1 MFRVVFVPSTGFFS
15 IYVFLQPVKTL
26 YFVFV
31 PSTGFFSIYSFT
43 GSSVFVSS
51 GFRPLNGVLFY
62 LPFPLPKRFTVSAG
76 FRPLNG
82 VLFYLPCLSQP
93 PESRVF
99 QTDLRRKPDSF
110 AESFQKIHIFFKT
123 LYFMGCGAKYC
134 FRLVGMSYI
143 PYPYHTIFP
152 RILYTYIREVLFS
165 SQYPLHVYAFY
176 RNFPTYFYK
185 YYR

>member
-1 MFRVVFVPSTGFFS
+1 MIS
-15 IYVFLQPVKTL
+15 
-26 YFVFV
+26 
-31 PSTGFFSIYSFT
+31 
-43 GSSVFVSS
+43 
-51 GFRPLNGVLFY
+51 FRPLNGVLFY
-62 LPFPLPKRFTVSAG
+62 LPKNDIFEICENNRFRPLNGVLFYLLSTRTACPVLIEGFSSPQRGSFLSTEPYNVVFSRHR

-93 PESRVF
+93 PESRGF
-99 QTDLRRKPDSF
+99 QTGLRRKPDSF

-134 FRLVGMSYI
+134 FKLVGMSYI

-176 RNFPTYFYK
+176 MNFPTYFYK

>member
-1 MFRVVFVPSTGFFS
+1 MLWNKTLLSFRPLNGVLFYLRCVVERINWSESVFVPSTGFFS
-15 IYVFLQPVKTL
+15 IYE
-26 YFVFV
+26 
-31 PSTGFFSIYSFT
+31 
-43 GSSVFVSS
+43 SSELC
-51 GFRPLNGVLFY
+51 RNGLM
-62 LPFPLPKRFTVSAG
+62 KDC

-93 PESRVF
+93 PESRGF
-99 QTDLRRKPDSF
+99 QTGLRRKPDSF
-110 AESFQKIHIFFKT
+110 AESFQKINIFFKT

-134 FRLVGMSYI
+134 FKLVGMSYI

-176 RNFPTYFYK
+176 MNFPTYFYK

>member
-1 MFRVVFVPSTGFFS
+1 MK
-15 IYVFLQPVKTL
+15 KTIDL
-26 YFVFV
+26 LNE
-31 PSTGFFSIYSFT
+31 
-43 GSSVFVSS
+43 

-62 LPFPLPKRFTVSAG
+62 LQVHGVGGNCKDRVGFRPLNGVLFYLRSYYCERRKRIC

-93 PESRVF
+93 PESRGF
-99 QTDLRRKPDSF
+99 QTGLRRKPDSF
-110 AESFQKIHIFFKT
+110 AESFQKINIFFKT

-134 FRLVGMSYI
+134 FKLVGMSYI

-176 RNFPTYFYK
+176 MNFPTYFYK
-185 YYR
+185 YYQ

>member
-1 MFRVVFVPSTGFFS
+1 MRCFRPLNGVLFYLRIPIVTIISFRIVFVPSTGFFS
-15 IYVFLQPVKTL
+15 IYTTLQ
-26 YFVFV
+26 
-31 PSTGFFSIYSFT
+31 
-43 GSSVFVSS
+43 
-51 GFRPLNGVLFY
+51 
-62 LPFPLPKRFTVSAG
+62 TVEKHKKS

-93 PESRVF
+93 PESRGF
-99 QTDLRRKPDSF
+99 QTGLRRNPDSF
-110 AESFQKIHIFFKT
+110 AESFQKIHIFFKI

-134 FRLVGMSYI
+134 FKLVGMSYI

-165 SQYPLHVYAFY
+165 GQYPLHVYAFY
-176 RNFPTYFYK
+176 MNFPTYFYK

>member
-1 MFRVVFVPSTGFFS
+1 MSKYCKAFSSPHRGSFLST
-15 IYVFLQPVKTL
+15 
-26 YFVFV
+26 
-31 PSTGFFSIYSFT
+31 
-43 GSSVFVSS
+43 
-51 GFRPLNGVLFY
+51 Y
-62 LPFPLPKRFTVSAG
+62 LLSATPNLKKRS
-76 FRPLNG
+76 RPLNG

-93 PESRVF
+93 PESRGF
-99 QTDLRRKPDSF
+99 QTGLRRKPDSL
-110 AESFQKIHIFFKT
+110 AESFQKIQIFFKT
-123 LYFMGCGAKYC
+123 PYFMGCGAKYC

-176 RNFPTYFYK
+176 RNFPTCFYK

>member
-1 MFRVVFVPSTGFFS
+1 MHF
-15 IYVFLQPVKTL
+15 
-26 YFVFV
+26 FVFV
-31 PSTGFFSIYSFT
+31 PSTGFFSIYILIMTETLKCISQ
-43 GSSVFVSS
+43 VFVPST
-51 GFRPLNGVLFY
+51 GFFSIYQNISTYREHEK
-62 LPFPLPKRFTVSAG
+62 KR

-93 PESRVF
+93 PESRGF
-99 QTDLRRKPDSF
+99 QTGLRRKPDSF
-110 AESFQKIHIFFKT
+110 AESFQKIHIFFKI

-134 FRLVGMSYI
+134 FKLVGMSYI

-165 SQYPLHVYAFY
+165 GQYPLHVYAFY
-176 RNFPTYFYK
+176 MNFPTYFYK